1 MSQRKVL
8 IICIDAGGH
17 DYLAASDIPNIQRLA
32 EEGFYQHAR
41 SVIPSVTNV
50 NNVSLATGTFPEI
63 HGITTNYHVDRE
75 TGKGEFIEDS
85 RFLLAPT
92 LFERA
97 KLSGFAEKTALL
109 VTKKK
114 LLRMLEAGTDIAIA
128 AEDPPP
134 EYIEA
139 VGPVE
144 DIYSSEINWWL
155 LRALREVLREH
166 DPQLAYCSTTD
177 WNQHKYAPTEEHS
190 LRHIAELDRLIG
202 EIVDDNPEREIY
214 ITADHAMLPK
224 TRALDPGRWLTEHS
238 IPSSAIPIIKDRY
251 VAHHGNLGGAAYVF
265 LQSGGDLPKAIET
278 LVAAPGIE
286 EVYPSDEAAHQFRLH
301 PDRIG
306 DIFVLADRTTV
317 FGELTE
323 TETVVGIRSHGS
335 RHESEVPVIG
345 YNSPWIASDFAY
357 NLDIGRLL
365 LKSFDG
371 CFD

>member
-1 MSQRKVL
+1 MSRRKVL

-17 DYLAASDIPNIQRLA
+17 DYLAASDTPNIQRLA
-32 EEGFYQHAR
+32 EDGFYQHAR

-50 NNVSLATGTFPEI
+50 NNVSLATGTFPET

-75 TGKGEFIEDS
+75 TGEGEFIEDN

-92 LFERA
+92 LFEHA

-128 AEDPPP
+128 AEAPPI
-134 EYIEA
+134 EYVEA
-139 VGPVE
+139 AGPVE

-155 LRALREVLREH
+155 LRALRQVLREH

-177 WNQHKYAPTEEHS
+177 WTQHKYAPTEAPS
-190 LRHIAELDRLIG
+190 LEHIAELDRLIG
-202 EIVDDNPEREIY
+202 AIVDDNPEREIY

-224 TRALDPGRWLTEHS
+224 PRALDPGRWLIEHS

-265 LQSGGDLPKAIET
+265 LQREADLPRALET
-278 LVAAPGIE
+278 LGAAPGVE
-286 EVYPSDEAAHQFRLH
+286 EVYTSEEAARQFRLH

-306 DIFVLADRTTV
+306 DIFVLADRDTV
-317 FGELTE
+317 FGELIE
-323 TETVVGIRSHGS
+323 TEMSVAIRSHGS

-345 YNSPWIASDFAY
+345 YNGPWTASDFAY
-357 NLDIGRLL
+357 NLDVGRLF
-365 LKSFDG
+365 LKSLE
-371 CFD
+371 